1 MKSYVKFVMA
11 VPSILFIVSLSPVMA
26 QSKYAAGATAAG
38 VAVNFGA
45 GADSRIVKYV
55 AAKTG
60 SSDAEVKIYAREGSP
75 CQVATASASGSNVI
89 YCANT
94 ASNIASGD
102 LVMYQ
107 HSDGTLNVTTTT
119 ATTATS
125 VTLATALT
133 KAGTVNDVVY
143 ELSQQGSIWSGVTN
157 GTIATVNLSG
167 DIFKSPANSPI
178 RVVHAGT
185 TNNVLMV
192 TVQ

>member
-1 MKSYVKFVMA
+1 MKQISKFVMA
-11 VPSILFIVSLSPVMA
+11 ALCVLWIASLSA
-26 QSKYAAGATAAG
+26 AYAESKYAAGATAAG

-45 GADSRIVKYV
+45 GSDAKVIKYV

-60 SSDAEVKIYAREGSP
+60 TDNAEIKIYARSGSP
-75 CQVATASASGSNVI
+75 CVVTTASESGSNLI

-94 ASNIASGD
+94 ASNIAAGD
-102 LVMYQ
+102 LVIYQ
-107 HSDGTLNVTTTT
+107 HADGTLNCTTTT

-143 ELSQQGSIWSGVTN
+143 ELSQQGSLWGDKIN
-157 GTIATVNLSG
+157 GTQAVVNVSG

-178 RVVHAGT
+178 RIAHQGT
-185 TNNVLMV
+185 TNSVIMV